1 MSFSLNSQKPCHH
14 QVYIY
19 CKYLEILAN
28 VQIQP
33 VPHLEILA
41 NVQIQPVPPFHP
53 PNEFKCVMEAIRDPQ
68 VFRSLKK
75 PIPVVPTPSNDM
87 IDQLKE
93 ALHRRR
99 VDIEGSSE
107 SD

>member
-33 VPHLEILA
+33 VP
-41 NVQIQPVPPFHP
+41 PFHP

-68 VFRSLKK
+68 VFSSLKK